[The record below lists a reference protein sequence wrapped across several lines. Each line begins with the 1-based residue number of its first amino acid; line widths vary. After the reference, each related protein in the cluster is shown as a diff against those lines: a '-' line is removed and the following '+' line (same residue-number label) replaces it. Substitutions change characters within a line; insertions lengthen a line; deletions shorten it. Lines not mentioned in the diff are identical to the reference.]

1 MRLVVLSDFT
11 GTQLQAAEARQRE
24 LHASQLEQHGVA
36 VERVR
41 AANAQRLAA
50 PMVAWR
56 AGRYVTA
63 MLAYARRLL
72 TAPLPLPP
80 TPTTPARTREMS
92 ILVTGQAGE
101 QAVRAELEG
110 ILNDDWT
117 AISGYKNPRGEVDLV
132 LVGPPG
138 MLALEVKAINGKV
151 CVNGDS
157 WWRDKY
163 DRYGNLVETRLPIT
177 DQAGRSPSRQ
187 LNEPIDML
195 QTQLARRS
203 IWVPVHRGVV
213 LAHHASE
220 LGSIANPTV
229 QFVGLISDLRR
240 YVLAEHMT
248 MPAHGARFAER
259 VVEIVCA
266 DHQFHAKRYQ
276 ERTSR
281 ARER

>member
-1 MRLVVLSDFT
+1 MRLIVLSDFT
-11 GTQLQAAEARQRE
+11 GTQLQAAEERQRE
-24 LHASQLEQHGVA
+24 HHAAQVAQHGIA
-36 VERVR
+36 AERVR
-41 AANAQRLAA
+41 SANAQRMAAPLAA
-50 PMVAWR
+50 WK
-56 AGRYVTA
+56 AGRYVEA
-63 MLAYARRLL
+63 MLAYVRRLI
-72 TAPLPLPP
+72 TAPLALPP
-80 TPTTPARTREMS
+80 APTTPARTREMS
-92 ILVTGQAGE
+92 ILGTGHAGE

-203 IWVPVHRGVV
+203 IWVPVRRGVV

-240 YVLAEHMT
+240 YVFAEHMT
-248 MPAHGARFAER
+248 MPAHGAPFVER

-266 DHQFHAKRYQ
+266 DHQYHAKRYQ